1 MPHLTEV
8 SEHPPAVEYAAAYW
22 KLLYELRVTALPT
35 QAPLVRPAHSSMQTA
50 AGPRLK
56 SQAFMLGKTLD
67 QRPKGISR
75 CPRLSRGQGRL
86 RPLGCLGGLSAPR
99 KSTGF
104 YYRYI
109 SKMQAAR
116 VCCLCVQNS
125 PREHSL
131 RDSCCRLCRWAVL
144 STLIDSNSC

>member
-67 QRPKGISR
+67 QAQGYQQMPAAVSWPGPTAPAGLPRRPVCPSQVHRLLLQVYIQDASCKGLLSMCAKFTAR
-75 CPRLSRGQGRL
+75 ALCP
-86 RPLGCLGGLSAPR
+86 
-99 KSTGF
+99 
-104 YYRYI
+104 
-109 SKMQAAR
+109 
-116 VCCLCVQNS
+116 
-125 PREHSL
+125 
-131 RDSCCRLCRWAVL
+131 
-144 STLIDSNSC
+144 